1 MKKQTHSWSLG
12 SGEMLIVGP
21 PSFIRRGLIARV
33 LPPGTTS
40 QSHSEFPY
48 SDLQGPPFLSPPFP
62 HLFHLCH
69 PETARPI
76 PLLPPAHPTQCEN
89 DKDENLNDDTLP
101 LPK

>member
-1 MKKQTHSWSLG
+1 MVTERMVLHRNIFREMKRQKHQIEIALYFQNN
-12 SGEMLIVGP
+12 LQIV
-21 PSFIRRGLIARV
+21 
-33 LPPGTTS
+33 
-40 QSHSEFPY
+40 
-48 SDLQGPPFLSPPFP
+48 PPFLSPPFP